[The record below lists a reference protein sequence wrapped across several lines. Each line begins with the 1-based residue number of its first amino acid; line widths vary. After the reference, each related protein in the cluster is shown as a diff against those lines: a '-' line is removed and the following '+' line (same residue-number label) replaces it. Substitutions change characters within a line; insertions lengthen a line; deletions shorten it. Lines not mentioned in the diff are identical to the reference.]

1 MVCSLVP
8 FHFNSKWIYLL
19 VHQSPTVALNT
30 WTTQHHIPT
39 RYVLLNEQH
48 LPPLV
53 NRPHIIFTYRLYV
66 GHNLYFDGHGP
77 SHQQARVNCAYH
89 ALNFIHQNQTLN
101 MISPSSSTEV
111 NFIIS
116 KKNFSNTNLSCR
128 TNRNLKFH

>member
-48 LPPLV
+48 LPPSI
-53 NRPHIIFTYRLYV
+53 NRPHILFSYRLYL
-66 GHNLYFDGHGP
+66 GHHLYFDGQGS
-77 SHQQARVNCAYH
+77 SHQQARINCAYH
-89 ALNFIHQNQTLN
+89 ALNFIHQNQIPN
-101 MISPSSSTEV
+101 IISPPSTEV
-111 NFIIS
+111 NFFI
-116 KKNFSNTNLSCR
+116 
-128 TNRNLKFH
+128 